1 MFSDEELEKLAKHIL
16 KALESK
22 VDAEPEKEL
31 SDTQIVDKNG
41 VVHDLKELEGTSCVI
56 DTGVSAHMFVQ
67 DFYSY
72 RDRWISSHGYEN
84 TSERLAA
91 LIRKHYSDPDCV
103 ITVHKF

>member
-1 MFSDEELEKLAKHIL
+1 MISDEQLEQLAEYLL
-16 KALESK
+16 KTLESK
-22 VDAEPEKEL
+22 AYAEPEKEL

-41 VVHDLKELEGTSCVI
+41 VVHDLKELENTSCVI
-56 DTGVSAHMFVQ
+56 DTGVSVHMFVQ

-72 RDRWISSHGYEN
+72 KDRWISSHGYEN

>member
-1 MFSDEELEKLAKHIL
+1 MISDEQLEQLAEYLL

-22 VDAEPEKEL
+22 AYAEPEKEL

-41 VVHDLKELEGTSCVI
+41 VVHDLKELENTSCVI
-56 DTGVSAHMFVQ
+56 DTGVSVHMFVQ

-72 RDRWISSHGYEN
+72 KDRWISSHGYEN

>member
-1 MFSDEELEKLAKHIL
+1 MLTDEELEKIAKHIL

-56 DTGVSAHMFVQ
+56 DTGASVHMFVQ

-72 RDRWISSHGYEN
+72 KDRWISSHGYEN

-91 LIRKHYSDPDCV
+91 LIREHYRDPDCA
-103 ITVHKF
+103 ITVYKF

>member
-1 MFSDEELEKLAKHIL
+1 MLSDEQFDELAERLLKKLAPKLGI
-16 KALESK
+16 K
-22 VDAEPEKEL
+22 PEKEL
-31 SDTQIVDKNG
+31 SDTQIVDKNS

-56 DTGVSAHMFVQ
+56 DTGVSVHMFVQ

-103 ITVHKF
+103 VTVYKF

>member
-1 MFSDEELEKLAKHIL
+1 MISDEQLEQLAEYLL

-22 VDAEPEKEL
+22 AHAEPEKEL

-41 VVHDLKELEGTSCVI
+41 VVHDLKELENTSCVI
-56 DTGVSAHMFVQ
+56 DTGVSVHMFVQ

-72 RDRWISSHGYEN
+72 KDRWISSHGYEN

-91 LIRKHYSDPDCV
+91 LIRKHYSDPDCA
-103 ITVHKF
+103 ITVYKF